1 MNLAFKIALRY
12 FKGKSSTQAINIVS
26 WISMGAVALS
36 TTAMIV
42 LFSVY
47 NGLESYVKD
56 MYTAFYPEVKVS
68 PVKGKFF
75 TIQSG
80 KMDQL
85 KKIQGVQNIG
95 ISIEDMAMLDGH
107 DHQKVIRLKGVD
119 NDWFAVND
127 MDAFIVAGEKRW
139 AEQNLEV
146 PSCIGTGIVA
156 EMGID
161 VNNPYQKIQLY
172 YPKASS
178 SFSGLNI
185 ASALNGLA
193 VAPFSTFQIQPE
205 LDNAYFLIP
214 LKAAQDLFDKAG
226 MISAIEIKLTDAK
239 MLKPVIKELKSVL
252 GADFEVKSRIEQN
265 ETLFMATEMEK
276 WMIYGILTLVLVI
289 ASFNLVGGLSML
301 AIEKRVDIAILKTM
315 GMRNTRIRFVF
326 LFLGL
331 FIAAAGAVIGL
342 ILGLIILL
350 LQIQWGWLQM
360 GAGFQQAY
368 PVEMQLGDFI
378 IVILTVLSVGLA
390 AGAYPALKA
399 SKQDL
404 IFRDE

>member
-56 MYTAFYPEVKVS
+56 MYTAFYPEIKVS

-75 TIQSG
+75 HLEVNTIN
-80 KMDQL
+80 KL
-85 KKIQGVQNIG
+85 KQINGVQLLSA
-95 ISIEDMAMLDGH
+95 SIEDMALLDGH
-107 DHQKVIRLKGVD
+107 DHQKVVRLKGVD
-119 NDWFAVND
+119 NDWFSVNE
-127 MDAFIVAGEKRW
+127 MDEFIVAGDKRW
-139 AEQNLEV
+139 PEQSLEV
-146 PSCIGTGIVA
+146 PSCIGSGIVA

-172 YPKASS
+172 YPKANS
-178 SFSGLNI
+178 SFAGLAI
-185 ASALNGLA
+185 ANALNGLA
-193 VAPFSTFQIQPE
+193 VAPLSTFQIQPE

-214 LKAAQDLFDKAG
+214 LTEAQELFNQHGKV
-226 MISAIEIKLTDAK
+226 SAIEIKISDAQL
-239 MLKPVIKELKSVL
+239 LKPILKDVKQL
-252 GADFEVKSRIEQN
+252 MGAEYLVKSRIEQN

-301 AIEKRVDIAILKTM
+301 AIEKRTDMAILKTM
-315 GMRNTRIRFVF
+315 GMQKGAIRA
-326 LFLGL
+326 LFLYLGV
-331 FIAAAGAVIGL
+331 FIAVAGALVGL
-342 ILGLIILL
+342 ALGLIILL
-350 LQIQWGWLQM
+350 GQMQWGWLQM
-360 GAGFQQAY
+360 GEGFQQAY
-368 PVEMQLGDFI
+368 PVELQFGDFI
-378 IVILTVLSVGLA
+378 IVCVTVLSVGLA
-390 AGAYPALKA
+390 AGLYPALKA

-404 IFRDE
+404 VFRDE